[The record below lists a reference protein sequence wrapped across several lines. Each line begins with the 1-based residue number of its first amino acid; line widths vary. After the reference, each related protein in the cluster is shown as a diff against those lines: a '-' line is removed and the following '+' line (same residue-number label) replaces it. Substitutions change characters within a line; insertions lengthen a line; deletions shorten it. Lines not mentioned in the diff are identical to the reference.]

1 MPESRGRGR
10 YGGNR
15 DRSRSRS
22 RSRKA
27 TSRRTG
33 KRNKDH
39 PEQKKKKKTLADHVF
54 HTGHA
59 QDASDYV
66 TISKFIIG
74 YIQTNYEKSG
84 DITKALEKGEH
95 YNFKAEAP
103 RLQASELDPEE
114 DKARYDLENAEF
126 MKLYEIKIKSHMA
139 REETYQDNCV
149 KAAGLL
155 YTNNV
160 QYL

>member
-15 DRSRSRS
+15 NRSRS

-27 TSRRTG
+27 AGGRTG
-33 KRNKDH
+33 RRKDH
-39 PEQKKKKKTLADHVF
+39 PEQKKKKKTLADHIF
-54 HTGHA
+54 HTGQA

-103 RLQASELDPEE
+103 RLQASDLDPEE
-114 DKARYDLENAEF
+114 EKAKCDLENAEF
-126 MKLYEIKIKSHMA
+126 MKL
-139 REETYQDNCV
+139 
-149 KAAGLL
+149 
-155 YTNNV
+155 
-160 QYL
+160 